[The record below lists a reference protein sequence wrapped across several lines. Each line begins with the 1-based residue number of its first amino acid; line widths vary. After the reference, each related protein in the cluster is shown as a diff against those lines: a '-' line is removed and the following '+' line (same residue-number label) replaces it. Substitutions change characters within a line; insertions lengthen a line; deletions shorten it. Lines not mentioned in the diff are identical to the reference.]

1 MSKFEGDTKALMVVI
16 NWSAENVAVDL
27 TSVTPDFPETGIV
40 EASTL
45 RKEREACTTNS
56 LGRKQAPNSEGFG
69 MGFLKVSLAHMGSM
83 AAGIQPN
90 GLGSSQKHFINPF
103 GQFSDPECMISNK

>member
-16 NWSAENVAVDL
+16 NWSAENAAVDL

-45 RKEREACTTNS
+45 RKENEACSTNC
-56 LGRKQAPNSEGFG
+56 LGRQQAPKVLLCVFWKFPLSMWATWQQQYSPTAPGA
-69 MGFLKVSLAHMGSM
+69 LKN
-83 AAGIQPN
+83 IFP
-90 GLGSSQKHFINPF
+90 KPF
-103 GQFSDPECMISNK
+103 GQAAAAPA